1 MVINQRLPLRN
12 QVFYSSALPNN
23 FPAVLCHTLKKK
35 KVILF
40 IYFWLFLVFVAAWAF
55 LQRCERRLPSSCS
68 TQASACG
75 GFSCCGAQAIGRV
88 GSVVA
93 TPSFQNSLNSY
104 GSWAQLP
111 CSLWS
116 LPGSGT
122 EPVSPPLPGGFFT
135 TEPPGRPQVIHLML
149 PN

>member
-23 FPAVLCHTLKKK
+23 FPVVLCHTLKKK
-35 KVILF
+35 SNF
-40 IYFWLFLVFVAAWAF
+40 IYLFLALLGLRCCVGFSLAVRAEAPLY
-55 LQRCERRLPSSCS
+55 LQSTGFSLRWLLLLRSTGNRTCGFSSCNS
-68 TQASACG
+68 QLLEH
-75 GFSCCGAQAIGRV
+75 
-88 GSVVA
+88 
-93 TPSFQNSLNSY
+93 SLNSC

-122 EPVSPPLPGGFFT
+122 EPVSPALPGGFFT

>member
-23 FPAVLCHTLKKK
+23 FPVVLCHTFLK

-40 IYFWLFLVFVAAWAF
+40 IYFWVCLVFVAAWAF
-55 LQRCERRLPSSCS
+55 LQLWGAEATLQLQCTGFSLRWLLLLRSTGNRTCGFSSCNS
-68 TQASACG
+68 Q
-75 GFSCCGAQAIGRV
+75 FLKH
-88 GSVVA
+88 
-93 TPSFQNSLNSY
+93 SLNSC
-104 GSWAQLP
+104 GSWAQLL

-122 EPVSPPLPGGFFT
+122 EPVSPALPGGFFT
-135 TEPPGRPQVIHLML
+135 TEPPGQPQVIHLIL